1 MEEMIMVFLGIV
13 LIILCLLLFGAL
25 NNINKID
32 SELKEEVKEFS
43 KELIEDAFQAGYK
56 SSFESAEGKI
66 HIESC
71 QQYIERK
78 MKELDNEI
86 K

>member
-1 MEEMIMVFLGIV
+1 MVFLGIV
-13 LIILCLLLFGAL
+13 LIILCLLLLFDAL

-32 SELKEEVKEFS
+32 SELKKEVKEFS
-43 KELIEDAFQAGYK
+43 KELIEDAFQAGYEAG
-56 SSFESAEGKI
+56 FDSAEGKI
-66 HIESC
+66 HVESC

-78 MKELDNEI
+78 MKEFNNEA

>member
-1 MEEMIMVFLGIV
+1 MVFLGIT
-13 LIILCLLLFGAL
+13 LIILCLLLFGAS

-32 SELKEEVKEFS
+32 SELKEEIKEFS
-43 KELIEDAFQAGYK
+43 KELVEDAFQAGYK
-56 SSFESAEGKI
+56 SGFESAEGKI

-71 QQYIERK
+71 QQYVERK
-78 MKELDNEI
+78 MKEWDNEI

>member
-1 MEEMIMVFLGIV
+1 MEKMNMVFLGIV

-25 NNINKID
+25 SNINKID
-32 SELKEEVKEFS
+32 SELKEEIKEFS
-43 KELIEDAFQAGYK
+43 KELIEDTFQAGYK
-56 SSFESAEGKI
+56 SGFESAEGKI
-66 HIESC
+66 HVESC

>member
-1 MEEMIMVFLGIV
+1 MMVFLGIV
-13 LIILCLLLFGAL
+13 SIILCLLLFGAL
-25 NNINKID
+25 NNIDKID
-32 SELKEEVKEFS
+32 SELKEEI

-56 SSFESAEGKI
+56 SGFESAEGEI
-66 HIESC
+66 HVESC

>member
-1 MEEMIMVFLGIV
+1 MVFLGIV
-13 LIILCLLLFGAL
+13 LIILCLLLFGAS
-25 NNINKID
+25 NNIDKIE
-32 SELKEEVKEFS
+32 SELKEEIKEFS

-56 SSFESAEGKI
+56 SGFESAEGKI
-66 HIESC
+66 HVESC

>member
-1 MEEMIMVFLGIV
+1 MMVFLGIV
-13 LIILCLLLFGAL
+13 LIVLCLLLFGAS

-32 SELKEEVKEFS
+32 SELKEEIKEFS

-56 SSFESAEGKI
+56 SGFESAEGEI
-66 HIESC
+66 HVESC

-78 MKELDNEI
+78 MKELNNEI